1 MMLDLFFHSTVQ
13 GGFFL
18 ELCSTEQCD

>member
-1 MMLDLFFHSTVQ
+1 MMLDLFLQSTVQ